1 MNNNLM
7 KTLGSKAGLA
17 GALAFLLPFL
27 SLVTLWGVSL
37 CSFVFFLAALY
48 HFRACR
54 TALAQHWLDVRWVV
68 GGFLLFALFSLFA
81 LAIHPEARGGSI
93 EKPVRMFLA
102 ISALALVLAFK
113 PERKTLWWGVA
124 GGATLGAIL
133 VGYQRFGLDVDRP
146 YGLTNAIVT
155 GDILLCFGL
164 VALAAALDMRGWRNS
179 ALAALGAVAG
189 FAGSLI
195 TGTRGGWV
203 ALMLAAIL
211 FVLYGRRM
219 LSGRVRLLVVASF
232 ALVAGAFAVPQS
244 GMHERVRQG
253 VKDVTTYY
261 DGVNAYSNVGI
272 RLELWRGAGMLLA
285 ERPLLGIDRAGS
297 RRELARYVEEGKLN
311 AVVLPAEH
319 FHNDALQVLVTGGA
333 AGFVAWLAILVTPL
347 LFFARQLRQRGAWGR
362 GHFAAALAGMLVVVS
377 YFSFGLTEVIFWSV
391 KASLLYTLMVFIL
404 MGLCLNAKDEDG
416 KQGDGKQGDGKQGDG
431 K

>member
-1 MNNNLM
+1 M
-7 KTLGSKAGLA
+7 KTLGSKGGLA

-54 TALAQHWLDVRWVV
+54 TALAHHWLEVRWVV
-68 GGFLLFALFSLFA
+68 AGFFLFALFSVFA
-81 LAIHPEARGGSI
+81 LVVHPEARSGSI
-93 EKPVRMFLA
+93 EKPVRMFLG

-113 PERKTLWWGVA
+113 PDRKYLWWGVA
-124 GGATLGAIL
+124 GGAALGAML
-133 VGYQRFGLDVDRP
+133 VGYQRFALDTDRP
-146 YGLTNAIVT
+146 HGLTNAIVT

-164 VALAAALDMRGWRNS
+164 VALAAALDMRGRHNS
-179 ALAALGAVAG
+179 AWAALGAVAG

-219 LSGRVRLLVVASF
+219 LSGPVRLLVLASF
-232 ALVAGAFAVPQS
+232 ALVAGTFAVPQS

-253 VKDVTTYY
+253 VKDVTTYF
-261 DGVNAYSNVGI
+261 DGVNAYSNIGI
-272 RLELWRGAGMLLA
+272 RLELWRGAGLLLA
-285 ERPLLGIDRAGS
+285 ERPLLGIDRAGAQ
-297 RRELARYVEEGKLN
+297 REMARYVQEGELN

-333 AGFVAWLAILVTPL
+333 FGFIAWLAILVTPL
-347 LFFARQLRQRGAWGR
+347 VFFARQLRRRAGAGR

-391 KASLLYTLMVFIL
+391 KASLLYTLMVFVL

-416 KQGDGKQGDGKQGDG
+416 RQGDGRQGDGKQGDGK
-431 K
+431 